1 MLYAT
6 SRPSTATVNQG
17 TRRHHGAVLLA
28 DATAGSLFIFQ
39 TPSLG
44 PSMDLLVEPAASHGK
59 RTSSPLV
66 RFAFCGLFFFAACSK
81 QGDDQDKEAPEGSAA
96 AAPVPVEVA
105 KVVRGVMEQVVTAT
119 ATLASDASVTL
130 STMAPGKLLSY
141 EVEEG
146 AAVAKGALLARV
158 DAQDAVMAAQEASRL
173 HAQVERELVRVRPLV
188 EKGFVARQILN
199 ELEVRLASAASARD
213 RATLRVGDGEIRAPF
228 DGMLLRREAQAGA
241 LVSPGTPICQFADPK
256 ALSARFL
263 LPERWLQSLKVGSK
277 VRLRAD
283 ARTAWELET
292 TVTRIDATVDPST
305 GTAGILVAIPADQT
319 EGLRPG
325 MFVRA
330 EFVVDAHADALRIPA
345 RAVLYRGQ
353 ETSVFVV
360 RAKGTASVAERQSI
374 KLGFEYRG
382 FVEVTSGLAEGAQ
395 VVVVGQSGL
404 DAGAKVIAQAE
415 AAAAP
420 AAAPAGSGAA
430 SAAEGSGAGR

>member
-1 MLYAT
+1 
-6 SRPSTATVNQG
+6 
-17 TRRHHGAVLLA
+17 
-28 DATAGSLFIFQ
+28 
-39 TPSLG
+39 
-44 PSMDLLVEPAASHGK
+44 MDLLVEPAASHGK

-66 RFAFCGLFFFAACSK
+66 RFAFLGLMFVAACSK
-81 QGDDQDKEAPEGSAA
+81 PAGEAPAETAEGS

-105 KVVRGVMEQVVTAT
+105 KVSRGAMEQVVTAT

-130 STMAPGKLLSY
+130 STMASGKLLSF

-158 DAQDAVMAAQEASRL
+158 DAQDAAMAAEEAGRL
-173 HAQVERELVRVRPLV
+173 HAQVEREIVRVRPLV
-188 EKGFVARQILN
+188 EKGFVARQILT

-213 RATLRVGDGEIRAPF
+213 RAALHASDGEIRAPF
-228 DGMLLRREAQAGA
+228 DGLLLRREAQPGA
-241 LVSPGTPICQFADPK
+241 LVTPGMPVCQFADPK

-263 LPERWLQSLKVGSK
+263 LPERWLQSLTVGSK

-283 ARTAWELET
+283 ARTGWELET
-292 TVTRIDATVDPST
+292 TVSRIDATVDAST
-305 GTAGILVAIPADQT
+305 GTAGIQVAIPADQT

-353 ETSVFVV
+353 ETSVFII
-360 RAKGTASVAERQSI
+360 RAKGKEAVAERQSI

-382 FVEVTSGLAEGAQ
+382 LVEVTAGLAEGAQ

-404 DAGAKVIAQAE
+404 DAGAKVIAHAE
-415 AAAAP
+415 PAAAP
-420 AAAPAGSGAA
+420 AAAPVGSGAA
-430 SAAEGSGAGR
+430 VPAEASGAGR

>member
-6 SRPSTATVNQG
+6 SKPSTATVSQG
-17 TRRHHGAVLLA
+17 TRRHQGAVLLA

-66 RFAFCGLFFFAACSK
+66 RFAFFGLFLFAACSK
-81 QGDDQDKEAPEGSAA
+81 QGDDPSKEAAEGS

-105 KVVRGVMEQVVTAT
+105 KVARGVMEQVVTAT

-130 STMAPGKLLSY
+130 SSMAPGKLLSY

-158 DAQDAVMAAQEASRL
+158 DAQDAVMAAEEAGRL

-188 EKGFVARQILN
+188 DKGFVARQILT
-199 ELEVRLASAASARD
+199 ELEARLASAASARD

-228 DGMLLRREAQAGA
+228 DGMLLRRDVQPGA
-241 LVSPGTPICQFADPK
+241 LVTPGTPICQFADQT

-283 ARTAWELET
+283 ARTGWELET
-292 TVTRIDATVDPST
+292 TVTRIDATVDAST

-360 RAKGTASVAERQSI
+360 RAKGTASVAERQAI

-382 FVEVTSGLAEGAQ
+382 FVEVISGLSEGLQ

-415 AAAAP
+415 VSTAP
-420 AAAPAGSGAA
+420 ATAPAGSGAA
-430 SAAEGSGAGR
+430 PAPEGSGAGR